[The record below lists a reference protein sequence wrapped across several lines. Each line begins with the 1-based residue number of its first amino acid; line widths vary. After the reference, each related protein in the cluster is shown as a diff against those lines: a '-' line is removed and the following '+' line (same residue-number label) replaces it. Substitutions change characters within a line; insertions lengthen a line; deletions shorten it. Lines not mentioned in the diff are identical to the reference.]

1 MSRGK
6 SGCATRC
13 KFQSRLS
20 CCHWFYSRET
30 KQKFPVAYCVP
41 LDILIAY
48 TKAEDIH
55 EWMVDMD
62 AIHICG
68 GNTLC
73 GEVDIQ
79 GSKNGTL
86 PLLAASVLVKG
97 KTVLENCP
105 MITDVEHMIKLLEC
119 AGCKVVRTRRS
130 VEIDASVIQRT
141 DFPLEHTGVMRS
153 SVMLLGAMLG
163 RMGEV
168 STYYPGGCVIGERP
182 IDMHIK
188 ALSGLGV
195 CFADSQMQLKAVAK
209 TLTGARVTLA
219 FPSVGATEN
228 VILAAVLAKGK
239 TVLEGCARE
248 PEIVEL
254 CNFLNCAGARI
265 TGAGGNRIVIEGVE
279 KLQEICYR
287 IMPDRIVAGT
297 YLLAGV
303 MTKGIVVLNHAPVEQ
318 MQELFRILQLMGAD
332 LAIARQWV
340 CMNGEHAHK
349 AVANIK
355 TAVYPGFPTDLQSA
369 FMAAFTL
376 ADGCSIIEENIFE
389 SRFKIVP
396 ELRKMGADIHVMGN
410 RAMICG
416 VPALTGCKVKA
427 MELRGGAA
435 LVLAGLAASGTT
447 IVENRQFIER
457 GYEDICRDLKALGAK
472 VSEENEK

>member
-1 MSRGK
+1 MGP
-6 SGCATRC
+6 CEA
-13 KFQSRLS
+13 
-20 CCHWFYSRET
+20 
-30 KQKFPVAYCVP
+30 AYGISKRIVIVTSDSYP
-41 LDILIAY
+41 AY
-48 TKAEDIH
+48 IKADDIH

-62 AIHICG
+62 AIRICG

-86 PLLAASVLVKG
+86 PLLAASILVKG

-105 MITDVEHMIKLLEC
+105 LITDVDHMIKLLEY
-119 AGCKVVRTRRS
+119 AGCKVTRNKRS
-130 VEIDASVIQRT
+130 VEIDAACIHRT
-141 DFPLEHTGVMRS
+141 DFPSEHTGVMRS
-153 SVMLLGAMLG
+153 SIMLLGAMLG
-163 RMGEV
+163 RMGEI

-182 IDMHIK
+182 IDMHMD
-188 ALSGLGV
+188 ALKQLGV
-195 CFADSQMQLKAVAK
+195 QFTESTTKVE
-209 TLTGARVTLA
+209 ARAGEMGGGNVKLA

-228 VILAAVLAKGK
+228 VILACVLAKGN
-239 TVLEGCARE
+239 TIIDGCAKE

-254 CNFLNCAGARI
+254 CRFLNRAGAKI
-265 TGAGGNRIVIEGVE
+265 KGAGENRIYIEGVE

-287 IMPDRIVAGT
+287 VMPDRIVAGT

-303 MTKGIVVLNHAPVEQ
+303 MTKGIVVLNHAPVDQ

-332 LAIARQWV
+332 LAIADQWV
-340 CMNGEHAHK
+340 CINGEHAGK
-349 AVANIK
+349 SVASVK
-355 TAVYPGFPTDLQSA
+355 TSVYPGFPTDLQSA

-376 ADGCSIIEENIFE
+376 ADGCSIMEETIFE

-396 ELRKMGADIHVMGN
+396 QLQKMGADIHVIDR

-416 VPALTGCKVKA
+416 VSSLTGCRVEA

-447 IVENRQFIER
+447 VVENRHFIDR

-472 VSEENEK
+472 ISDENEGI